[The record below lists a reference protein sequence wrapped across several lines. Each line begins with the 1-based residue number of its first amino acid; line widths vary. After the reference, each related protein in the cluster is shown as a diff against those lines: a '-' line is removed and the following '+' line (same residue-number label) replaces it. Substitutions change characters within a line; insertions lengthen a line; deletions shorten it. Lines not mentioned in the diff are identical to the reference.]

1 MGHDLRR
8 GRLTARLPELGVDAL
23 LVSRLPNVRYLTG
36 FSGSNGQVLVGA
48 AGSVFLT
55 DGRYDEQSRREVG
68 DLERRI
74 YLDGFPAL
82 VLEVCRFLGVT
93 RLGFEAAGTTV
104 KARDELEEAL
114 DGMELVSVGTEVE
127 RLRWVKEEP
136 ELRLIERAQELT
148 DAGFDEL
155 PRILREGISEREAA
169 LELELAMR
177 RAGADGLA
185 FDTIVAFGEG
195 AAEPHHHPTGRRLRR
210 GDVVKVDF
218 GALHAGYHADMTRT
232 LAFGAIDE
240 GLLEVYELVRA
251 AQQAGVEAV
260 RAGMAAKEVD
270 AASRR
275 VITEAGYGDA
285 FSHGLGHGVGL
296 EIHEGP
302 TVRRTSED
310 VLPEGTVVTI
320 EPGVYLPGRGGVRIE
335 DMVHVTAHGG
345 RVLPRATKELMVL

>member
-1 MGHDLRR
+1 MGHELRR
-8 GRLTARLPELGVDAL
+8 ARLTERLPALGADAL

-36 FSGSNGQVLVGA
+36 FSGSNGQVLVGP

-82 VLEVCRFLGVT
+82 LQEVCRVLGVT

-104 KARDELEEAL
+104 KSLEELEEGL
-114 DGMELVSVGTEVE
+114 EGIELVSVGTEVE

-136 ELRLIERAQELT
+136 ELLLIEHAQELT

-155 PRILREGISEREAA
+155 PRILRQGVSERKAA

-195 AAEPHHHPTGRRLRR
+195 AAEPHHHPTDRELRR

-218 GALHAGYHADMTRT
+218 GALHDGYHADMTRT
-232 LAFGAIDE
+232 LAFGEVDQ
-240 GLLEVYELVRA
+240 GLLEVYDLVRA

-260 RAGMAAKEVD
+260 RAGRPAAEVD
-270 AASRR
+270 AASRS
-275 VITEAGYGDA
+275 VIADAGYGDA
-285 FSHGLGHGVGL
+285 FLHGLGHGVGL

-335 DMVHVTAHGG
+335 DMVHVTAEGG
-345 RVLPRATKELMVL
+345 RVLPRASKELIVL